1 MEKAVG
7 LLCPTGGLWPLV
19 TVDRPIIWNFSFYKN
34 CDKNTTLPLFWYQ
47 LTWIFIAESLIILS
61 HWVKK
66 TKEDYGKFLALNSMK
81 LGLKVLRLEKSLN
94 SIFGQYGGN
103 GAHLQIILLY

>member
-1 MEKAVG
+1 MV
-7 LLCPTGGLWPLV
+7 
-19 TVDRPIIWNFSFYKN
+19 NFF
-34 CDKNTTLPLFWYQ
+34 
-47 LTWIFIAESLIILS
+47 
-61 HWVKK
+61 
-66 TKEDYGKFLALNSMK
+66 ALNSMN